1 MASKQSA
8 LIEAI
13 QDAPVIAALK
23 SDQGLEK
30 ALRSDCT
37 TVFFLYGTIL
47 NIASLA
53 QRAKDAGK
61 LVFIHADLLEG
72 LTAKDICAE
81 NTVADGIISTR
92 PNIIRHA
99 KELGLLTIQ
108 RFFLLDSLSFDNV
121 LRQSSNADAIDL
133 LPGTQPRVIERLSHK
148 VRQPMIASGLL
159 TDKQDVVAA
168 LSAGAQAVSTTC
180 VELWDI

>member
-1 MASKQSA
+1 M
-8 LIEAI
+8 EAI

-23 SDQGLEK
+23 SDEGLEK
-30 ALRSDCT
+30 ALQSDCT

-61 LVFIHADLLEG
+61 LVFIHADLIEG
-72 LTAKDICAE
+72 MTAKDICADFIAQ

-99 KELGLLTIQ
+99 KQLDLLTIQ
-108 RFFLLDSLSFDNV
+108 RFFLLDSLSFENV
-121 LRQSSNADAIDL
+121 LRQSSNADAVDL
-133 LPGTQPRVIERLSHK
+133 LPGTQPRVLERLSHK
-148 VRQPMIASGLL
+148 VRQPIIASGLL
-159 TDKQDVVAA
+159 TDKQDIVAA

-180 VELWDI
+180 EMLWDI